1 MIEYNKDEIKNNLS
15 LQNIYDI
22 VEELGGEP
30 QFTDFG
36 LICLT
41 ICHNP
46 PNSGSR
52 KLYYY
57 ENTNLFRC
65 YTGCQDTFDIFEL
78 IIKSKNIVD
87 NKDLSLFQAILYVV
101 NKFGLNGQQ
110 VDNIFEQKL
119 KDWEVLNSYEETQL
133 TELENVDTNK
143 ILLPEFD
150 ADILTRFNYPI
161 ISSWKKEGISI
172 ETMKRNLIGYY
183 PGDEQITIPHFD
195 KHGRFIGLRG
205 RALVSAEAEMFG
217 KYRPVKINNILYN
230 HPLRLNLYN
239 FNNSKDNIKNS
250 RAAIVFESEKA
261 TLQYQS
267 MFGQENDIS
276 VAMCGS
282 SLSDYQ
288 VKLLL
293 DNGTRELIVAF
304 DRQFQEI
311 GDNEFNHL
319 KANILKINQKYKN
332 YLNISFIFDKEKI
345 TNYKSSPTDEG
356 AEKFLYL
363 LNSRISLV

>member
-30 QFTDFG
+30 QYTDFG

-78 IIKSKNIVD
+78 IIKSKNIVE
-87 NKDLSLFQAILYVV
+87 NKELSLFQAMLYVV
-101 NKFGLNGQQ
+101 KKFNLSGTEVEDDFNQQ
-110 VDNIFEQKL
+110 L
-119 KDWEVLNSYEETQL
+119 KDWELLNHFEEIHLSDLQDVNT
-133 TELENVDTNK
+133 DTVE
-143 ILLPEFD
+143 LPEFNKE
-150 ADILTRFNYPI
+150 ILDRFSYPI
-161 ISSWKKEGISI
+161 ISSWKKEGISV

-195 KHGRFIGLRG
+195 KNGRFIGLRG
-205 RALVSAEAEMFG
+205 RALVSSEAAMFG

-250 RAAIVFESEKA
+250 KTAIVFESEKA

-267 MFGQENDIS
+267 MFGTDNDIS

-282 SLSDYQ
+282 SLSDFQ
-288 VKLLL
+288 VKMLL
-293 DNGTRELIVAF
+293 DNGTRDLIVAF

-311 GDNEFNHL
+311 GDEEFKHL
-319 KANILKINQKYKN
+319 KANIMKINHKFKN
-332 YLNISFIFDKEKI
+332 YLNLSFIFDKDKI
-345 TNYKSSPTDEG
+345 TSYKASPTDEG
-356 AEKFLYL
+356 ADKFIQL
-363 LNSRISLV
+363 LNSRITLI